1 MLSSTLKFFLKVFSA
16 WERERRLGGSGL
28 DLQSHFRE
36 DDNCQREQWQLEHVL
51 MSRFFSAEVDRQ
63 IPSRVAYEKGFLLLF
78 SETFDLRKPALEYR
92 GQNFLEQYSCQSDL
106 YLNHVHTTCTMYAVF
121 YKQFS
126 SNKIYLKN
134 FGERYPHNPLG
145 SSN

>member
-1 MLSSTLKFFLKVFSA
+1 MATLTRAYEPL
-16 WERERRLGGSGL
+16 
-28 DLQSHFRE
+28 
-36 DDNCQREQWQLEHVL
+36 
-51 MSRFFSAEVDRQ
+51 FFSEEVDRKNA
-63 IPSRVAYEKGFLLLF
+63 SRVAYEKGFLLLF

-92 GQNFLEQYSCQSDL
+92 GQNFFEQHSCQSDL
-106 YLNHVHTTCTMYAVF
+106 YLIHVHTTCTMYAVF